1 MANKFILVPEDIYR
15 GLTTSDVGE
24 PNLDFTR
31 HALER
36 SKRRKESESSK
47 NVHYNQELRRYLQL
61 RNERE
66 NRPVK
71 VELVNNKSKG
81 TIIPKS
87 NSRRASYISAN
98 DEIDNEDNWISD
110 NSFSYY
116 PQEPP
121 NQAYNIVPS
130 LSSSSNTSTTKSN
143 QNIELDPRPTSNQA
157 LERILKNNGK
167 RIKIKRNIK
176 KKRKP
181 KRKTNKTFS
190 PSEDTVEPN
199 SVIASQNA
207 PLSPSPPISLEV
219 SKRDLDSTDS
229 NLYKRRRN
237 SNPKQERLKEI
248 AQEERKRKV
257 LERKRNI
264 KKYKVPIDQAALAQA
279 RKEDDVKRRQKL
291 KRKFVIPEGTNLI
304 PIKRVRGP
312 VTKKQSENAAKS
324 WIKRL
329 AAARFKLGK
338 NKWAKQKPTQEDI
351 NKFKPTL
358 W

>member
-31 HALER
+31 RALER
-36 SKRRKESESSK
+36 SKRRKESESFK

-98 DEIDNEDNWISD
+98 DEIDNDDNWISD

-130 LSSSSNTSTTKSN
+130 LSSSSSHSTTTSG

-157 LERILKNNGK
+157 LERNLKNNGK
-167 RIKIKRNIK
+167 RIKIKRVIK

-181 KRKTNKTFS
+181 KRKTNKKFS
-190 PSEDTVEPN
+190 PTEDTVEPD
-199 SVIASQNA
+199 SIVASQNA
-207 PLSPSPPISLEV
+207 PLSPSPPIPLE
-219 SKRDLDSTDS
+219 SPYRSS
-229 NLYKRRRN
+229 
-237 SNPKQERLKEI
+237 SI
-248 AQEERKRKV
+248 
-257 LERKRNI
+257 
-264 KKYKVPIDQAALAQA
+264 
-279 RKEDDVKRRQKL
+279 
-291 KRKFVIPEGTNLI
+291 
-304 PIKRVRGP
+304 
-312 VTKKQSENAAKS
+312 SS
-324 WIKRL
+324 S
-329 AAARFKLGK
+329 
-338 NKWAKQKPTQEDI
+338 
-351 NKFKPTL
+351 
-358 W
+358 

>member
-31 HALER
+31 RALER

-71 VELVNNKSKG
+71 VELVNNKSRG
-81 TIIPKS
+81 TIVPKN

-98 DEIDNEDNWISD
+98 DDIDNDDNWISD

-130 LSSSSNTSTTKSN
+130 LSSSSNHSTTKSD
-143 QNIELDPRPTSNQA
+143 QNIQLDPRPPTSNQA
-157 LERILKNNGK
+157 LERNLKNNGK
-167 RIKIKRNIK
+167 RIKIKREIK

-181 KRKTNKTFS
+181 KRKTNKRFS
-190 PSEDTVEPN
+190 PPEDIVEPN

-207 PLSPSPPISLEV
+207 PLSPLPPYL
-219 SKRDLDSTDS
+219 
-229 NLYKRRRN
+229 
-237 SNPKQERLKEI
+237 
-248 AQEERKRKV
+248 
-257 LERKRNI
+257 
-264 KKYKVPIDQAALAQA
+264 
-279 RKEDDVKRRQKL
+279 
-291 KRKFVIPEGTNLI
+291 
-304 PIKRVRGP
+304 
-312 VTKKQSENAAKS
+312 
-324 WIKRL
+324 
-329 AAARFKLGK
+329 
-338 NKWAKQKPTQEDI
+338 
-351 NKFKPTL
+351 
-358 W
+358 